1 MRTLNTLPAIAFSAI
16 LLVYGSSSAQS
27 LTPAEKTKVDQMIA
41 ELHQKLHGGSATN
54 NSRAVSTLQ
63 AILKSPK
70 ATYQYYMACIKE
82 LQFDAVGKREAEW
95 REWRE
100 RNEDRIK
107 STEHVAALQY
117 QARFLLLTLAV
128 SLERGEAAG
137 VKKVMPLL
145 IDYYDDLAGDFDKL
159 EGQQR
164 ILITPALESVFAE
177 RLKLT
182 LTMPSLETW
191 IDAPLPVSRV
201 YEGVI
206 LPHFR
211 KEKNHP
217 AIQAAWD
224 KRIVHESKTLA
235 SAGRGGGLGLPVDL
249 PAGIPESLTR
259 RFGLDNRD
267 RKRDQQRED
276 ARQKKVSEED
286 FSKDRLP
293 VLHWGKNRDAV
304 LFGPNASSSLQSLG
318 RIIRENLTH
327 PEAPN
332 WLKELKGLAE
342 VESDPEGEPDGE
354 GKSDTE
360 ADKPTLKVQ

>member
-1 MRTLNTLPAIAFSAI
+1 MRTLNMLPAIAFSATM
-16 LLVYGSSSAQS
+16 LVHSSSSAQS
-27 LTPAEKTKVDQMIA
+27 LTPAEKTQVAQMIE

-82 LQFDAVGKREAEW
+82 LQFDAVGKRESEW

-100 RNEDRIK
+100 RNEDQLK

-117 QARFLLLTLAV
+117 QAKFLLLTLAV
-128 SLERGEAAG
+128 AREKDEAAG

-145 IDYYDDLAGDFDKL
+145 IDYYDDLTGDFDKL
-159 EGQQR
+159 EGQRR
-164 ILITPALESVFAE
+164 ILITPALDSVFAD
-177 RLKLT
+177 RLKLS
-182 LTMPSLETW
+182 LTMAPLETW
-191 IDAPLPVSRV
+191 IDAPLPVSTV
-201 YEGVI
+201 YDGVI

-217 AIQAAWD
+217 ALQAAWN
-224 KRIVHESKTLA
+224 KRIVHESKTLEG
-235 SAGRGGGLGLPVDL
+235 AGRGGALDL
-249 PAGIPESLTR
+249 PAGIPENLIR

-276 ARQKKVSEED
+276 TRQKKVSEED

-293 VLHWGKNRDAV
+293 VLHWGKNRDAL
-304 LFGPNASSSLQSLG
+304 LFGPNAASSLQALG
-318 RIIRENLTH
+318 RIIRENLAH
-327 PEAPN
+327 SEAPN
-332 WLKELKGLAE
+332 WLKELKSLAE
-342 VESDPEGEPDGE
+342 GGSNAESDD
-354 GKSDTE
+354 
-360 ADKPTLKVQ
+360 PTANKQ